1 MSDAT
6 REAQLIALTAKA
18 LRPIAAD
25 LGITGTSRMVKAD
38 IVAAILKAEGVAAL
52 LAIGEVHR
60 PTRVDFEMSK
70 SYDRVIDRDAAHA
83 EALEIVSTEDA
94 MRKANDELTRA
105 ALRDQLSPKLE
116 RDHAAAIVLDQDR
129 EIYRWVTN
137 LSDAQI
143 AAPTDWS
150 AVAAYA
156 EERRPHFT
164 EEQWAKLAGKAADD
178 NVIEYP
184 GKVIDSPKPLP
195 TAVRRTRHGVE
206 TVVIEDVREGR
217 VHFRN
222 VENGRLSAPYTMRE
236 ASFAARYTPV
246 SR

>member
-1 MSDAT
+1 MTHT
-6 REAQLIALTAKA
+6 REALETLTAKA
-18 LRPIAAD
+18 LRPIAAE
-25 LGITGTSRMVKAD
+25 LGITGASRLKKAD
-38 IVAAILKAEGVAAL
+38 IIAAIVAVQGVKAEFVAAGWELTQV
-52 LAIGEVHR
+52 
-60 PTRVDFEMSK
+60 
-70 SYDRVIDRDAAHA
+70 DRDHA

-184 GKVIDSPKPLP
+184 GKVIDSPKALP

-206 TVVIEDVREGR
+206 TVVIEDVRGGR

-222 VENGRLSAPYTMRE
+222 VENGRLSAPYTMRA
-236 ASFAARYTPV
+236 ASFADRYTPV